1 MSYGCQKLDRW
12 TESGILGRLHLSAQ
26 IRFLAKFLHDF
37 PRNFVYKKA
46 IKELSFSL
54 VTHIAYFNTRFGR
67 YRFLNSAYSAD
78 QILDR
83 LDIQVLGQVLKSQE
97 ARNLPGFEHRF

>member
-1 MSYGCQKLDRW
+1 LTGGLNQEFWADCTFQHK
-12 TESGILGRLHLSAQ
+12 SGFWQ
-26 IRFLAKFLHDF
+26 
-37 PRNFVYKKA
+37 NFFTTSPETLYTKKA
-46 IKELSFSL
+46 VKELSFSL

-67 YRFLNSAYSAD
+67 YGFLNSAYNAD